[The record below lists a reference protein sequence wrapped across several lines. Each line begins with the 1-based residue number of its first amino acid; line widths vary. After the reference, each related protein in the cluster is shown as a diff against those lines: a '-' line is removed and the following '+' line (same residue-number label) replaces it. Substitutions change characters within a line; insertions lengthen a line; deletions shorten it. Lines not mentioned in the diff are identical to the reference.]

1 MYIDIFSDARLI
13 HNMIDIRTTL
23 HITYIYREKKR
34 TELQTIQTNIHK
46 KKNYNNNN
54 AIENY

>member
-13 HNMIDIRTTL
+13 HNMIDIHTRL
-23 HITYIYREKKR
+23 HITYIQRKKR

>member
-1 MYIDIFSDARLI
+1 MYRDICSDARLI
-13 HNMIDIRTTL
+13 HKMIDIRTRL
-23 HITYIYREKKR
+23 HITYIQRKKR

-46 KKNYNNNN
+46 EKNYNNNN

>member
-13 HNMIDIRTTL
+13 HNMIDIHTRL
-23 HITYIYREKKR
+23 HITYIQRKKR
-34 TELQTIQTNIHK
+34 TELQTIQTSIHK
-46 KKNYNNNN
+46 EKNYNNNN